1 MLTLKKRGPVW
12 ELACLRLGQ
21 PGSPPY
27 TENRATIEFRS
38 TANRDNSWLAALV

>member
-1 MLTLKKRGPVW
+1 MW